1 MFLFGSPPSPEFLPL
16 VSPQCPHQNADV
28 WPRAARPR
36 EKGQRPAAR
45 SSSSSPHPRP
55 LAHERGRPGPVDD
68 RWGVCYARAPDPDTT
83 QHNTRLCG
91 PPQLGWNVTCFRL
104 GPECVKHKW
113 GRGGG
118 HGWRDVGNGGAQAL
132 PRDESS
138 EERVGF
144 SVSAVLHENCCL
156 SFIFF
161 NQQSLFVL
169 SDNKNASCSLCN

>member
-36 EKGQRPAAR
+36 EKGQRPASR

-55 LAHERGRPGPVDD
+55 FAHERGRTGPVDD

-113 GRGGG
+113 GRRRTRMEGCRERRGAG
-118 HGWRDVGNGGAQAL
+118 TAPRRVLGGARRL
-132 PRDESS
+132 
-138 EERVGF
+138 F
-144 SVSAVLHENCCL
+144 CL
-156 SFIFF
+156 SG
-161 NQQSLFVL
+161 
-169 SDNKNASCSLCN
+169 AA

>member
-113 GRGGG
+113 GKEEDTDGGMSG
-118 HGWRDVGNGGAQAL
+118 TGGRRHCPETS
-132 PRDESS
+132 PRRSAS
-138 EERVGF
+138 GF
-144 SVSAVLHENCCL
+144 LSQRCCMKTVACL
-156 SFIFF
+156 
-161 NQQSLFVL
+161 
-169 SDNKNASCSLCN
+169 LCF